1 MRQSSCQ
8 VTFNRA
14 SREGGENVNMEHVD
28 EMHENDAKF
37 YMPWP
42 ADNDVLPGFSPWWLL
57 HGTRC
62 KSIIVSFH
70 AMKLP

>member
-1 MRQSSCQ
+1 M
-8 VTFNRA
+8 
-14 SREGGENVNMEHVD
+14 NMEHVD
-28 EMHENDAKF
+28 EMHENDAKR

-42 ADNDVLPGFSPWWLL
+42 AGNDVLPGFSPWWLL

-70 AMKLP
+70 AMRLP